1 MKSAEDIFVMP
12 GSTVPEVWKAQ
23 GRGEATR
30 QDTSK
35 SRSATWVALPMR
47 SLMSVPMHFP
57 AMNAERRDAAVA
69 LELEGAGVHA
79 THTDF
84 QTLALDSDQ
93 GDHRAWSVVLSPQL
107 PEQALKSSL
116 DCQFAPSV
124 SFQTLKG
131 GEARLWEES
140 QRLTL
145 AIPDEAGRPLH
156 AQALTASVPDEDA
169 AAEMRCIWGALELT
183 GMSPRIDSVTLSQSE
198 GTEVPDEMARA
209 LANHLELPVTVQS
222 APAPHLPTQPWRLVP
237 PVIVGKRHQRSQQQ
251 TLMLAAAGCVLVL
264 IALLGAFAGRL
275 WTRESALGAET
286 ARLNALEPELQTIR
300 DAKARWQVME
310 DAVTPD
316 KSAME
321 IFHQVSQL
329 LPPEGV
335 RLEVF
340 EMRDGHI
347 ILQGEAANQGL
358 AGQLREDLARV
369 PCFSHLVWDF
379 PNPDIQADGRAR
391 FRAEGRPPEPEEGTV
406 ASL

>member
-12 GSTVPEVWKAQ
+12 GASAPEVWRAQ
-23 GRGEATR
+23 ARGLATR
-30 QDTSK
+30 QETSK

-47 SLMSVPMHFP
+47 SLISVPMHFP
-57 AMNAERRDAAVA
+57 AMSAERRDAAVA
-69 LELEGAGVHA
+69 LELEGAGIHA
-79 THTDF
+79 TSTDF
-84 QTLALDSDQ
+84 QTRALDSDQ
-93 GDHRAWSVVLSPQL
+93 GEHRAWSVVLSPQL
-107 PEQALKSSL
+107 PEQALRSPL
-116 DCQFAPSV
+116 ECQFAPSI
-124 SFQTLKG
+124 SFQTLKS
-131 GEARLWEES
+131 GEARLWEEA

-145 AIPDEAGRPLH
+145 AIPDESGHPLH
-156 AQALTASVPDEDA
+156 AQALTAKVPDEDA
-169 AAEMRCIWGALELT
+169 AAEMRCILGALELG
-183 GMSPRIDSVTLSQSE
+183 GMSPHIESFALSQ
-198 GTEVPDEMARA
+198 TEDSAVSDEMARA
-209 LANHLELPVTVQS
+209 LANHLELPVTVQT
-222 APAPHLPTQPWRLVP
+222 APVPHLPSEAWRLVP

-275 WTRESALGAET
+275 WTRESALAAET
-286 ARLNALEPELQTIR
+286 TRLNALEPELQTIR

-369 PCFSHLVWDF
+369 PAFSGLEWNF
-379 PNPDIQADGRAR
+379 PNPEILPDGRAR
-391 FRAEGRPPEPEEGTV
+391 FRAESLQPGDENSP

>member
-12 GSTVPEVWKAQ
+12 GATAPEVWRAQ
-23 GRGEATR
+23 GRGQATR
-30 QDTSK
+30 QESSK

-47 SLMSVPMHFP
+47 SLVSVPMHFP
-57 AMNAERRDAAVA
+57 AMNAERRDAATA
-69 LELEGAGVHA
+69 LELEGAGIHA
-79 THTDF
+79 TSTDF
-84 QTLALDSDQ
+84 QTRALDNDQ
-93 GDHRAWSVVLSPQL
+93 GEHRAWSVVLSPQL

-124 SFQTLKG
+124 SFLTLKG
-131 GEARLWEES
+131 GEAQLWEEA

-145 AIPDEAGRPLH
+145 AIPDQAGNPLH
-156 AQALTASVPDEDA
+156 AQALTAQVPDEDA
-169 AAEMRCIWGALELT
+169 AAEMRCILGALELG
-183 GMSPRIDSVTLSQSE
+183 GMSPHIETFALSQTQ
-198 GTEVPDEMARA
+198 GHEVPDDIARA
-209 LANHLELPVTVQS
+209 LANHLELPVTVQA
-222 APAPHLPTQPWRLVP
+222 APAPHLPAEAWRLVP
-237 PVIVGKRHQRSQQQ
+237 PAIVAKRHQRSQQQ
-251 TLMLAAAGCVLVL
+251 TLMLAAAGCVLVM

-275 WTRESALGAET
+275 WTRESALAAET
-286 ARLNALEPELQTIR
+286 QRLTALEPELQTIR
-300 DAKARWQVME
+300 DAKSRWQIME

-369 PCFSHLVWDF
+369 PAFEGLEWDF
-379 PNPDIQADGRAR
+379 PNADLQPDGRAR
-391 FRAEGRPPEPEEGTV
+391 FRAEAHPPSEEESP
-406 ASL
+406 ANL